1 MPDFHIATVEDAY
14 AYYVLVLG
22 ISEEIFW
29 HADVA
34 FLREVAANKTAYDS
48 WLQTEREVMR
58 LEAEKRH
65 GKRKKRG

>member
-14 AYYVLVLG
+14 VYYVLVLG

-34 FLREVAANKTAYDS
+34 FLREVAANKNAYDS